1 MAGLLQIEE
10 PARAGRRGSP
20 RDVPSWSALLDM
32 GFRPL
37 YMAGGAWAAISVAIW
52 IFAPAWLVGRMP
64 GVYWHAHEMLW
75 GVIATIAAGFLL
87 TAATNWTGI
96 NPMRGAP
103 LGVFTA
109 LWLAA
114 RIGFLVPGDPAFLIA
129 GTCEVLGFAWVAA
142 ALARVV
148 HRARSR
154 RNLGL
159 PWLMLGLAASDAW
172 YLAGIR
178 EGAYL
183 VVMQRLQAGMLC
195 MAVIALLIGRRVIP
209 FFAMRAVEGLSV
221 PMHTRSGQWQLAA
234 GVAAIGCHLA
244 GQALAEAVLLGV
256 AGGFALVQVLTWE
269 PWRVRRV
276 PLLWILYIG
285 YAGLAAGLLVSGLHA
300 SGALDRGAWPAH
312 VIGVA
317 GFSVLIIGMITRT
330 ALGHL
335 GRPLRTD
342 RLIVSCYMLV
352 IVAALARLAALV
364 PGPWTLAALHASAAC
379 WVLAFALYLWRF
391 VPMMIRP
398 RIDAQA
404 AQVQRR

>member
-1 MAGLLQIEE
+1 MAGLLQIDE
-10 PARAGRRGSP
+10 PARASRP
-20 RDVPSWSALLDM
+20 DAPCWSALLEM

-37 YMAGGAWAAISVAIW
+37 YMAGGLWAAVSVALW
-52 IFAPAWLVGRMP
+52 IFAPGWLVGRMP

-103 LGVFTA
+103 LGAFCV

-114 RIGFLVPGDPAFLIA
+114 RIGYLVPGDAAFIIA
-129 GTCEVLGFAWVAA
+129 GACEVLGFVWVAA

-148 HRARSR
+148 HRARSQ

-159 PWLMLGLAASDAW
+159 PWLMLGLAASNAW
-172 YLAGIR
+172 YLAGIWQ
-178 EGAYL
+178 GAYPL
-183 VVMQRLQAGMLC
+183 VMQRLQAGMLC

-221 PMHTRSGQWQLAA
+221 PMHTRSGQWQLGA
-234 GVAAIGCHLA
+234 GVAAIACRLA
-244 GQALAEAVLLGV
+244 GLPLAEAALLGV
-256 AGGFALVQVLTWE
+256 AGSLGLVQVMAWQ

-285 YAGLAAGLLVSGLHA
+285 YAGLALGLLVSGLHVL
-300 SGALDRGAWPAH
+300 GLLDRNAWPAH

-342 RLIVSCYMLV
+342 RLIVTCYVL
-352 IVAALARLAALV
+352 ILAAAAARLAALV
-364 PGPWTLAALHASAAC
+364 PGPWTLAALHVSAAC
-379 WVLAFALYLWRF
+379 WVSGFGLYLWRF

-404 AQVQRR
+404 VLRR